1 MKDFLKKLGFHKM
14 DEMEMTIQLKS
25 LRWAWLYTMLFLF
38 VWFCYEGFRLKTPET
53 PINFLPLI
61 LLTSQNIIHYIAKA
75 IYVKTMSDDA
85 DEE

>member
-25 LRWAWLYTMLFLF
+25 LRWAWLYTILFLF
-38 VWFCYEGFRLKTPET
+38 VWFCYESFRLKTPET
-53 PINFLPLI
+53 PMNLLPLI
-61 LLTSQNIIHYIAKA
+61 LLTSQNIIRYIAKA
-75 IYVKTMSDDA
+75 IYDKKMSDDA

>member
-25 LRWAWLYTMLFLF
+25 LRWAWLYTILFLF
-38 VWFCYEGFRLKTPET
+38 VWFCYECFRLKTPET

-61 LLTSQNIIHYIAKA
+61 LLTSQNIIRYIAKA
-75 IYVKTMSDDA
+75 IYDKKMSDDA